1 MLFGYG
7 STLVSMIV
15 VRCRENSLHRDLKMI
30 SFETNHILVA
40 GRIFILKMITTAMGY
55 LYN

>member
-7 STLVSMIV
+7 STLLSMIV

-40 GRIFILKMITTAMGY
+40 GRIFILEMITTAMGY